1 MHREY
6 RLSVITV
13 NYNGL
18 RDTCALLDHL
28 TFDHNDTEV
37 IVVDNGSANNEAETI
52 ASRYANVKCIRSER
66 NLGFAGGNN
75 LGIRHA
81 QGKYLFFVNN
91 DTEVSM
97 NDIDMLIKRIDTSE
111 HIGIVCPKIRFFYGD
126 RHIQYA
132 GFTPMS
138 RITCRNRG
146 IGYDEAD
153 IGQYDTPR
161 QTAFAHGAA
170 MMARRD
176 TVNKVGLIPE
186 CYFLYY
192 EEMDWSMMMKR
203 NGYQIWYEPSATVY
217 HKESQS
223 TGANSPLKT
232 YYLTR
237 NRLLFIKRNSEHF
250 RLLSYLYMICIVATR
265 DILKNIL
272 CAKPKIWIFGGFYIS
287 LTDYY
292 S

>member
-81 QGKYLFFVNN
+81 QGKYLFLVNN

-138 RITCRNRG
+138 RITCRNHG

-265 DILKNIL
+265 DIFKNIL
-272 CAKPKIWIFGGFYIS
+272 CAKPKLAQATIKGVIDF
-287 LTDYY
+287 LKN
-292 S
+292 

>member
-18 RDTCALLDHL
+18 RDTCSLLDHL

-75 LGIRHA
+75 LGISHA

-97 NDIDMLIKRIDTSE
+97 DDIERLINRIETSE

-176 TVNKVGLIPE
+176 TVNKVGLMPE

-272 CAKPKIWIFGGFYIS
+272 CAKPKLAQATIKGVIDF
-287 LTDYY
+287 LKN
-292 S
+292 

>member
-18 RDTCALLDHL
+18 RDTCSLLDHL

-75 LGIRHA
+75 LGISHA

-97 NDIDMLIKRIDTSE
+97 DDIDRLIKRIDTSE

-272 CAKPKIWIFGGFYIS
+272 CAKPKLAQATIKGVIDF
-287 LTDYY
+287 LKN
-292 S
+292 

>member
-81 QGKYLFFVNN
+81 KGKYLFFVNN

-232 YYLTR
+232 
-237 NRLLFIKRNSEHF
+237 
-250 RLLSYLYMICIVATR
+250 
-265 DILKNIL
+265 
-272 CAKPKIWIFGGFYIS
+272 
-287 LTDYY
+287 
-292 S
+292 

>member
-18 RDTCALLDHL
+18 RDTCSLLDHL

-75 LGIRHA
+75 LGISHA

-97 NDIDMLIKRIDTSE
+97 DDIERLINRIETSE

-146 IGYDEAD
+146 IGYNEAD

-272 CAKPKIWIFGGFYIS
+272 CAKPKLAQATIKGVIDF
-287 LTDYY
+287 LKN
-292 S
+292 

>member
-161 QTAFAHGAA
+161 ETAFAHGAA

-176 TVNKVGLIPE
+176 TVNKVGLMPE

-250 RLLSYLYMICIVATR
+250 RLLSYLYMICFVATR

-272 CAKPKIWIFGGFYIS
+272 CAKPKLAQATIKGVIDF
-287 LTDYY
+287 LKN
-292 S
+292 

>member
-75 LGIRHA
+75 LGISHA

-97 NDIDMLIKRIDTSE
+97 NDIDRLIKRIDTSE

-176 TVNKVGLIPE
+176 TVNKVGLMPE

-272 CAKPKIWIFGGFYIS
+272 CAKPKLAQATIKGVIDF
-287 LTDYY
+287 LKN
-292 S
+292 

>member
-1 MHREY
+1 MHQEY

-81 QGKYLFFVNN
+81 QGKYLFLVNN

-138 RITCRNRG
+138 RITCRNHG

-176 TVNKVGLIPE
+176 TVN
-186 CYFLYY
+186 
-192 EEMDWSMMMKR
+192 
-203 NGYQIWYEPSATVY
+203 
-217 HKESQS
+217 
-223 TGANSPLKT
+223 
-232 YYLTR
+232 
-237 NRLLFIKRNSEHF
+237 
-250 RLLSYLYMICIVATR
+250 
-265 DILKNIL
+265 
-272 CAKPKIWIFGGFYIS
+272 
-287 LTDYY
+287 
-292 S
+292 

>member
-18 RDTCALLDHL
+18 RDTCSLLDHL

-75 LGIRHA
+75 LGISHA

-97 NDIDMLIKRIDTSE
+97 DDIERLINRIETSE

-146 IGYDEAD
+146 IGYNEAD

-170 MMARRD
+170 MMVKRNTID
-176 TVNKVGLIPE
+176 KVGLMPE

-272 CAKPKIWIFGGFYIS
+272 CAKPKLAQATIKGVIDF
-287 LTDYY
+287 LKN
-292 S
+292 

>member
-28 TFDHNDTEV
+28 TFDHNDTEI

-75 LGIRHA
+75 LGVKNA

-97 NDIDMLIKRIDTSE
+97 DDIERLINRIDTSE

-146 IGYDEAD
+146 IGYNEAD

-170 MMARRD
+170 MMVKRNTID
-176 TVNKVGLIPE
+176 KVGLMPE

-272 CAKPKIWIFGGFYIS
+272 CAKPKLAQATIKGVIDF
-287 LTDYY
+287 LKN
-292 S
+292 

>member
-81 QGKYLFFVNN
+81 QGKYLFLVNN

-138 RITCRNRG
+138 RITCRNHG

-192 EEMDWSMMMKR
+192 EEMGWSMMMKR

-272 CAKPKIWIFGGFYIS
+272 CAKPKLAQATIKGVIDF
-287 LTDYY
+287 LKN
-292 S
+292 

>member
-81 QGKYLFFVNN
+81 QGKYLFLVNN

-192 EEMDWSMMMKR
+192 EEMDWSMIMKR

-265 DILKNIL
+265 DILKNIFF
-272 CAKPKIWIFGGFYIS
+272 AKPKLAQATIKGVIDF
-287 LTDYY
+287 LKN
-292 S
+292 

>member
-75 LGIRHA
+75 LGISHA

-97 NDIDMLIKRIDTSE
+97 DDIERLINRIETSE

-161 QTAFAHGAA
+161 ETAFAHGAA
-170 MMARRD
+170 MMVKRNTID
-176 TVNKVGLIPE
+176 KVGLMPE

-272 CAKPKIWIFGGFYIS
+272 CAKPKLAQATIKGVIDF
-287 LTDYY
+287 LKN
-292 S
+292 